1 MEGHKVIIKSF
12 SPLFHH
18 FLVTHT
24 QNPGAAIISVL
35 RCANCAKPKPCLY
48 PSTTLKGSRSRLLA
62 PFVYTTANK
71 QLQEQT
77 AYSQPTS
84 LHSWVPQY
92 SWRISGEPWY
102 PKRRADESQA
112 TPLERSTPT
121 PYCEQWT
128 KKETE
133 KNNTTYKSLVQSEPE

>member
-1 MEGHKVIIKSF
+1 VNEHIVNKSAVKKIVKVDRNIIKTVS
-12 SPLFHH
+12 S
-18 FLVTHT
+18 
-24 QNPGAAIISVL
+24 
-35 RCANCAKPKPCLY
+35 LY